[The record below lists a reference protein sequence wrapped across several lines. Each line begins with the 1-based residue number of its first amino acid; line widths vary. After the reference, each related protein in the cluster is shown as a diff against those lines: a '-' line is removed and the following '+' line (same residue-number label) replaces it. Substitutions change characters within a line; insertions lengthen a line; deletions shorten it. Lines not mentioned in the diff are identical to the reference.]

1 MDWMIQGSNPGGGRR
16 FILLQKVKTYFGAYP
31 ATFSLGTRLFFPG
44 IKQQSQE
51 VDLSPP
57 SSAKAKN
64 VHAVPPLIQYA
75 FMA

>member
-16 FILLQKVKTYFGAYP
+16 FSLLQKVKTCFGAYP
-31 ATFSLGTRLFFPG
+31 ASFSVGTRCFSPG
-44 IKQQSQE
+44 IKQQRQE

-57 SSAKAKN
+57 SSAKPKI

-75 FMA
+75 TVA

>member
-1 MDWMIQGSNPGGGRR
+1 VDWIIQGSNPGGGR
-16 FILLQKVKTYFGAYP
+16 FSLLQKVKTCFGAYP
-31 ATFSLGTRLFFPG
+31 ASFSMGTIHFCPG
-44 IKQQSQE
+44 IKQQRQE

-64 VHAVPPLIQYA
+64 VHALPPLIQYA

>member
-1 MDWMIQGSNPGGGRR
+1 MNWMIRGSNPGGGR
-16 FILLQKVKTYFGAYP
+16 FFLLQKVKTCFGAYP
-31 ATFSLGTRLFFPG
+31 ASFSMGARLFSPG

-64 VHAVPPLIQYA
+64 VHTVPPLIQYA